1 MKNLFL
7 ILIAI
12 FASSCLLDLDRFQFL
27 DEPQAIVGKWK
38 MVSYVYTK
46 TGKITTLSPSNSHT
60 FEVRYD
66 GVSLGANGKR
76 MCCVNLS
83 YMQNINGKVYYVKN
97 VEPIPENSDCN
108 LVSCASPCS
117 PRWTVKEDS
126 LFSEGCYDFKSKYV
140 RVK

>member
-7 ILIAI
+7 VLIVI
-12 FASSCLLDLDRFQFL
+12 CASSCFLDLDRFQFL

-38 MVSYVYTK
+38 MVSYIDTK
-46 TGKITTLSPSNSHT
+46 TGKMVTLNSSNSYT

-66 GVSLGANGKR
+66 GVSLGTNGKR
-76 MCCVNLS
+76 MCCVNLN
-83 YMQNINGKVYYVKN
+83 YMQNINGKVYYIKN
-97 VEPIPENSDCN
+97 AEPIPDNSDCN
-108 LVSCASPCS
+108 LVDCASPCS

-126 LFSEGCYDFKSKYV
+126 LFSEGCYNSKSKYI